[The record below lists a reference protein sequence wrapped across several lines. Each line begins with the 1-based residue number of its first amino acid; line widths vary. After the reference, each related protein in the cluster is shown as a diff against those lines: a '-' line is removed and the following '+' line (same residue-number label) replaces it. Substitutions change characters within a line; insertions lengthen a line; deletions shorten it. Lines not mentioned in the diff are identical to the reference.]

1 MGDGMLVVM
10 FGEGVDAAM
19 LFSMSA
25 EMNGTLDSLTEE
37 IQISLVWQ
45 TMAQTWCWHGLISIA
60 QVVLNVQS
68 LMRNVIAEKCLLIVP
83 VRVIQ

>member
-37 IQISLVWQ
+37 IQISLV
-45 TMAQTWCWHGLISIA
+45 
-60 QVVLNVQS
+60 
-68 LMRNVIAEKCLLIVP
+68 
-83 VRVIQ
+83 

>member
-1 MGDGMLVVM
+1 LGKLFVGFRWSVSKFRLFSKNKLVEMGDGMLVVM

-37 IQISLVWQ
+37 IQISLV
-45 TMAQTWCWHGLISIA
+45 
-60 QVVLNVQS
+60 
-68 LMRNVIAEKCLLIVP
+68 
-83 VRVIQ
+83 